1 MRRVKLS
8 NSPGM
13 QAEMRQWEAA
23 RVELRVLNPEAYA
36 QDRWAFKETLNQYQE
51 YHRER
56 IRVLKEAGV
65 YLPGLYRNYGTEMG
79 IA

>member
-1 MRRVKLS
+1 MKSVKLS

-13 QAEMRQWEAA
+13 QAEMRQWEASH
-23 RVELRVLNPEAYA
+23 VELRASNPVAYA
-36 QDRWAFKETLNQYQE
+36 QDRWAFTETLNQYQE

-56 IRVLKEAGV
+56 IRVLKEAGK
-65 YLPGLYRNYGTEMG
+65 YLPGFYRNYGTDMG